1 MNIERKYSAG
11 IVVTHAGGEMALT
24 DKQLDLSVDLPDKT
38 GAKLTEDQLS
48 EIEGALESYEDFVAP
63 MTNVKRVDSDHIFAR
78 LDLGGYWSPY
88 VVGDHI
94 EEVMEQLDDLYGIYE
109 DYF

>member
-1 MNIERKYSAG
+1 MRIDKKYSAG
-11 IVVTHAGGEMALT
+11 VVVTHGGGEMALT
-24 DKQLDLSVDLPDKT
+24 DRQLDLSIDLPTKT
-38 GAKLTEDQLS
+38 GAKLNEEQLA
-48 EIEGALESYEDFVAP
+48 EIESALDSYEDFVAP
-63 MTNVKRVDSDHIFAR
+63 ITNVKRVDSDHIFAR
-78 LDLGGYWSPY
+78 LDLGGYWSAY

>member
-48 EIEGALESYEDFVAP
+48 EIEGALESYGDFVAP

>member
-1 MNIERKYSAG
+1 VKIEKKYSAG
-11 IVVTHAGGEMALT
+11 VVITHAGGEMALT
-24 DKQLDLSVDLPDKT
+24 DKQLDLSIELPSKT
-38 GAKLTEDQLS
+38 GAKLNEEQLELIS
-48 EIEGALESYEDFVAP
+48 EAAEAYEDFLLP